1 MISLS
6 VPVIG
11 FSSETYTVTEGT
23 PTVDLVVSVTTVT
36 LGKTIDVILTL
47 NDGTATCKNYIVSIN
62 PSPVFF
68 VPQPFQQWTIMTQTS
83 Q

>member
-11 FSSETYTVTEGT
+11 FSLETYTVTEGT
-23 PTVDLVVSVTTVT
+23 PTVDLVVSVTTGT

-47 NDGTATCKNYIVSIN
+47 NDGTATCKNDIVSIN
-62 PSPVFF
+62 LSPLSF
-68 VPQPFQQWTIMTQTS
+68 VSQLWTILTQAS
-83 Q
+83 QLH